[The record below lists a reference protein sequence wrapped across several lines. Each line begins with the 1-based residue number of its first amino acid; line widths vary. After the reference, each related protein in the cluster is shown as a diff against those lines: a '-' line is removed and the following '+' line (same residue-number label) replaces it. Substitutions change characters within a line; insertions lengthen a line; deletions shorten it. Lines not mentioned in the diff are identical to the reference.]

1 MVMIVAL
8 PPWVAA
14 VIDVAVLRLA
24 TIGVFGAFR
33 PALGAVDV
41 KVADAPPVSADKTLG
56 AGPVSAVGLIE
67 YAHGQ
72 PLDDPNFLP
81 LNPLAGRPFDGTGAV
96 ERSDVRGDAGV
107 GRVLHVS

>member
-1 MVMIVAL
+1 MIVAL